1 MQRTLART
9 LASLTLACGLAACGA
24 AQRANTSGDYRGPNQ
39 LDFEIRSPV
48 RRVMPPERNQG
59 SAEII
64 DSGADHVVLELRIF
78 GDGETPCRVHARVS
92 HVEHGRMDIL
102 PGQRCASRFRYDGR
116 PVAAMTQIDR
126 GIAHHDTGRL
136 RIAMQGPFVADVL
149 LDGRVVPV
157 EGYAVWQFEG
167 WR

>member
-1 MQRTLART
+1 MQRSSGVVAALVAVWMI
-9 LASLTLACGLAACGA
+9 SACGG

-48 RRVMPPERNQG
+48 RRVMPSERNQG
-59 SAEII
+59 SAEVI

-78 GDGETPCRVHARVS
+78 GEDETPCRVHARRS
-92 HVEHGRMDIL
+92 DAEEGRMDIL

-116 PVAAMTQIDR
+116 PVVAATQIDQGVAWHER
-126 GIAHHDTGRL
+126 GRL

-149 LDGRVVPV
+149 VNGEVVPV
-157 EGYAVWQFEG
+157 QGYAVWRFEG